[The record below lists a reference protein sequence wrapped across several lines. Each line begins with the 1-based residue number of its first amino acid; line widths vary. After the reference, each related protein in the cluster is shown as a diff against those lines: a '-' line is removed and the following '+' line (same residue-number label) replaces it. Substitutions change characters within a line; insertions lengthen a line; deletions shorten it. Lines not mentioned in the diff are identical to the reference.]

1 MLKDGLGGLGRK
13 VPPGLC
19 PELCLP
25 TLGSLEAGLG
35 HGTRQVLDGECL

>member
-19 PELCLP
+19 LP

-35 HGTRQVLDGECL
+35 HGTLQVFNDKCL